1 MLHEILIALLGESG
15 GIIYESNGIFLVRED
30 CDLLTRSEKE
40 LINRILRVAGFYK
53 YLENFSQKYG
63 SLNLGIQEEDEIN
76 GLYLKSLC
84 KGIKD
89 LLEEYR
95 FRVAAI
101 EQEYLEERAIS
112 FPCLLERINS
122 EELEGVVRVVKQV
135 ENRKLRG
142 GQLLDLLT
150 GEERCPYM
158 KSIMQRVHSKV
169 LQVFF
174 HQLIAWS
181 VHGNLLDTYHEFFIT
196 EQEGDEWTSK
206 FVLDL
211 DMLPESCIGASQA
224 EKVLFIGK
232 AVRVLGNSI
241 KTEEILEFATALREV
256 QNNFSKLL
264 LSQVLERIRKLVNKK
279 LWNLVANKSSLHS
292 HILALKNYFLLARGE
307 FILTFLQESADLLA
321 LGPSSTS
328 IENDLNI
335 GPFAQA
341 QSSLEEDPY
350 LSKFRIKL
358 KQSGF
363 ECKDFTKVADFS
375 MLGSSR
381 RFNNVVKL
389 GPGRKIGTIWH
400 NRKHPVL
407 PGFSSGFTVKGSPPL
422 NLSFIIQSEKD
433 ISGQYVSGAT
443 HLDNIENGLA
453 VHFHLNAGVLKV
465 TATVNKKVFLEI
477 EEKMEKTL
485 FDFLINVNNDL
496 LSIEVNKSSL
506 VDKCIPIHLIKL
518 DLGSSAFVGLG
529 SSSSIELQ
537 KWFFKHVGVGINTG
551 AQDQWS
557 GLTLEYSAEQPI
569 NLMLSNQILD
579 KYMTLFSFLFSLRRA
594 QFVLN
599 RAWLKKMKSPI
610 ANREFNNSHSRKG
623 LHLLSQM
630 NFFLENFISYLQVDV
645 IEAHFS
651 QLRKQLDNSED
662 FEEIRKFHE
671 QYVAGIANQCFLQA
685 PKVVKEVQGIAD
697 NCHRLASILESG
709 GDLLRLENEFLAHS
723 KEVFEILSSH
733 KSQHPA
739 LGQLLLRL
747 DFNEFYSGFKNQMG
761 MN

>member
-1 MLHEILIALLGESG
+1 MLHEILIALLGEVG
-15 GIIYESNGIFLVRED
+15 GIVCEINGVFQVRED

-40 LINRILRVAGFYK
+40 LINRILKVAGYYK
-53 YLENFSQKYG
+53 YLEKFSHKYG
-63 SLNLGIQEEDEIN
+63 SLNLGMQEEDEIN
-76 GLYLKSLC
+76 GLYLKSMC

-95 FRVAAI
+95 FRIAAI
-101 EQEYLEERAIS
+101 EQEYLEEKAIS
-112 FPCLLERINS
+112 IPSLLERINS
-122 EELEGVVRVVKQV
+122 EELGGIVRVVNQI

-142 GQLLDLLT
+142 GQLLDLLS

-158 KSIMQRVHSKV
+158 KTIMQRIHSKV

-196 EQEGDEWTSK
+196 EQEGEEWTSK

-211 DMLPESCIGASQA
+211 DMLPETCIGASQA

-232 AVRVLGNSI
+232 AIRVLGNSI
-241 KTEEILEFATALREV
+241 KTEEILDFATALREV

-264 LSQVLERIRKLVNKK
+264 LSQVLERIRKVVGKK
-279 LWNLVANKSSLHS
+279 LWNLVVIKSNLLS

-321 LGPSSTS
+321 LGPSLSTT
-328 IENDLNI
+328 ENDINA

-363 ECKDFTKVADFS
+363 ECKDFTKIADFS
-375 MLGSSR
+375 LLGSSR
-381 RFNNVVKL
+381 RLNNVVKL
-389 GPGRKIGTIWH
+389 GPGRKVGTIWH
-400 NRKHPVL
+400 SRKHPVI
-407 PGFSSGFTVKGSPPL
+407 PGFSTSLIIKGTPPL
-422 NLSFIIQSEKD
+422 NLSFIVQSEKD

-443 HLDNIENGLA
+443 NPDNIENGLI
-453 VHFHLNAGVLKV
+453 VQFILGAGVLKV
-465 TATVNKKVFLEI
+465 TGIVNKNAYVEVDTKI
-477 EEKMEKTL
+477 EKNL
-485 FDFLINVNNDL
+485 FDIQINVNNDVL
-496 LSIEVNKSSL
+496 TVDVNKTNL
-506 VDKCIPIHLIKL
+506 VDKSIPINLVKL
-518 DLGSSAFVGLG
+518 DLGGSAYIGLS

-537 KWFFKHVGVGINTG
+537 HWSFKHVGVGINTG

-557 GLTLEYSAEQPI
+557 GLTLEYSAEPPI
-569 NLMLSNQILD
+569 NLMLSTQILD

-599 RAWLKKMKSPI
+599 RAWLKKMKSPVVLLF
-610 ANREFNNSHSRKG
+610 EDSTSRKG

-651 QLRKQLDNSED
+651 FLKKQLLNSED
-662 FEEIRKFHE
+662 FEEVRKFHE

-685 PKVVKEVQGIAD
+685 PKVVKEVQGIAN
-697 NCHRLASILESG
+697 NCHRLAGILEYG
-709 GDLLRLENEFLAHS
+709 GDLLKLEIEFLGHS
-723 KEVFEILSSH
+723 KEVFEILSTH

-747 DFNEFYSGFKNQMG
+747 DFNEFYSSSKMG
-761 MN
+761 RVN